1 VSGQEPSSLDPS
13 TVTELPAVTAV
24 VPAFN
29 EEETLT
35 EVLSVLRATELV
47 DETIVVSD
55 GSTDDTVGVAHA
67 MGCKIIQLHENQG
80 KGVAMAVGVA
90 HTGSPILVFVDA
102 DILNL
107 SEYLLRR
114 LIEPVLDGRTAMNIG
129 IRSRGWLVN
138 AVHRRTG
145 PLLSG
150 IRCLRREIFAAVP
163 EDYLT
168 GFRIETAMNWTCR
181 RLGLHCSTTVLYGLK
196 HRVKEKKLG
205 LLAGARSRMW
215 MFSAVFQAY
224 LSLILNPPTLRRQG
238 PVSTVAGELKPSTWK
253 SSSDR

>member
-1 VSGQEPSSLDPS
+1 MSGQGPSFRDPS
-13 TVTELPAVTAV
+13 AVTALPTVTAV

-35 EVLSVLRATELV
+35 DVLSVLRATELV

-55 GSTDDTVGVAHA
+55 GSTDDTVGVARA
-67 MGCKIIQLHENQG
+67 MGCKLIQLQENRG

-90 HTGSPILVFVDA
+90 STESPVLVFVDA

-107 SEYLLRR
+107 SNYLLRQ
-114 LIEPVLDGRTAMNIG
+114 LIEPVVNDQTAMNIG

-150 IRCLRREIFAAVP
+150 IRCLRREIFEAVP
-163 EDYLT
+163 EDFLT

-181 RLGLHCSTTVLYGLK
+181 RLKRRCSTTVLYGLK

-205 LLAGARSRMW
+205 FLEGARSRMR
-215 MFSAVFQAY
+215 MFAAVFRAY
-224 LSLILNPPTLRRQG
+224 LSLTLNPPTLRQQG
-238 PVSTVAGELKPSTWK
+238 AVPAVAKELEPT
-253 SSSDR
+253 DV